1 MKEDY
6 LSAGLRHFSDSEVLR
21 EQNRTDNCAY
31 LAGYTIECGLKTVL
45 QVHGHGVRAYG
56 HNLHALSGKGL
67 ALAAMLSPGLS
78 RYHVD
83 RITALTDAIAV
94 WDPEMRY
101 AKTGEVTPDAA
112 KVVAESARAMVSEV
126 MAVLFLDGRTN

>member
-6 LSAGLRHFSDSEVLR
+6 LSAGLRHFSDSEMLR
-21 EQNRTDNCAY
+21 EQNRVDNCAY

-67 ALAAMLSPGLS
+67 VLAAMLSPGLS

-83 RITALTDAIAV
+83 RITSLAEAIAI
-94 WDPEMRY
+94 WNPEMRY
-101 AKTGEVTPDAA
+101 ATSGDVAPDKA
-112 KVVAESARAMVSEV
+112 KAVSESAHAMISEV
-126 MAVLFLDGRTN
+126 MAPLLLDGRGN